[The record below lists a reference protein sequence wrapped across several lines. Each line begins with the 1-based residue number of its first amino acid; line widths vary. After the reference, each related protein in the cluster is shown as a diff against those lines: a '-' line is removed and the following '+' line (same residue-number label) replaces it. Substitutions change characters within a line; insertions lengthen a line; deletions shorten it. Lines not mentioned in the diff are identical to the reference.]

1 MYVIELDSNL
11 IIAYN
16 VRILKVFFKQKNKQ
30 TRNAGICDEQNGI
43 FNTVQRFIFLVCHSW
58 TLAVN
63 TANRLCKNKEICQKK

>member
-43 FNTVQRFIFLVCHSW
+43 FNTVQRFIFLMCHS
-58 TLAVN
+58 
-63 TANRLCKNKEICQKK
+63 